1 MIDLIQQELTD
12 KQKLEVNL
20 NVKHGHGS
28 SSHSIMVFSQT
39 SLQERY
45 ILSFKMQ
52 SKTSYLSFLKKK
64 TSDVSTC
71 TNMRPSGFSHL
82 KARLIITF
90 RLTWYKGLLWC
101 FTPLTSSWSVSTQ
114 TTSKT
119 REAMRISTGAGGR
132 RSSVK
137 TSSVERSHGNTP
149 GVQSCI
155 LAILRII

>member
-90 RLTWYKGLLWC
+90 RLTWYKG
-101 FTPLTSSWSVSTQ
+101 PSDV
-114 TTSKT
+114 
-119 REAMRISTGAGGR
+119 
-132 RSSVK
+132 
-137 TSSVERSHGNTP
+137 
-149 GVQSCI
+149 
-155 LAILRII
+155 LRP